1 MKDLIYDYFKY
12 TLKNIIS
19 ISVIA
24 ILCFNMVFFG
34 YQFKHVL
41 EPVYGQT
48 ANSSVVTNDHVLNT
62 QDQDHVLTPSP
73 SVTKQI
79 LPSVKITSISKGQ
92 QVLVGE
98 LEISGISSDSQANQC
113 DVSVMLNG
121 IKPYQH
127 VIPEGHGGSSD
138 FSKWKY
144 SFTPQYGIISN
155 GMNKITSKI
164 SCPNESGTDLTKFN
178 SVNVIGTSN
187 SSHTTSHPTLNLES
201 TTTAGNRTT
210 STTTTLIQSPM
221 TNTLGSNVIQNSQ
234 QSKIESHN
242 PNLKAISISFN
253 IDRDP
258 VIRGHTQSIT
268 IALYDSNTN
277 ARIVGAKIA
286 GHITDSSNLIKKEFT
301 GTTNSKGELS
311 YSWKIPET
319 GKSNDEYK
327 VKVDAV
333 ANGYPNEQYSTIFKV
348 RGGHNPDTPFILAQ
362 ANSKFNDELVD
373 SINDFTQSM
382 LDNVK
387 QKLNITG
394 NR

>member
-12 TLKNIIS
+12 TIKYIIS
-19 ISVIA
+19 ISVIT
-24 ILCFNMVFFG
+24 ILCFNMVLFG
-34 YQFKHVL
+34 YQFKHIL
-41 EPVYGQT
+41 EPVYGLT
-48 ANSSVVTNDHVLNT
+48 ANSSAVTNSHVLNA
-62 QDQDHVLTPSP
+62 QDQNQVLTPS
-73 SVTKQI
+73 STTVSKQI
-79 LPSVKITSISKGQ
+79 LPSIKITSVSKGQ
-92 QVLVGE
+92 QVPVGE

-113 DVSVMLNG
+113 DISVMLNG

-138 FSKWKY
+138 FSRWKY

-164 SCPNESGTDLTKFN
+164 SCPTESGTDLTKFN

-187 SSHTTSHPTLNLES
+187 SSHSTSHQTLNLES
-201 TTTAGNRTT
+201 TTTTVGNRTST
-210 STTTTLIQSPM
+210 STTQSPV
-221 TNTLGSNVIQNSQ
+221 TNTLGSNVIQSSTNS
-234 QSKIESHN
+234 IESRN

-253 IDRDP
+253 VDRNP
-258 VIRGHTQSIT
+258 VIRGHTQTIT

-286 GHITDSSNLIKKEFT
+286 GHIIDSSNLIKKEFA
-301 GTTNSKGELS
+301 GTTNAKGELS
-311 YSWKIPET
+311 YSWKITET

-327 VKVDAV
+327 VKVDVIAS
-333 ANGYPNEQYSTIFKV
+333 GYPNEQYSTIFKV
-348 RGGHNPDTPFILAQ
+348 RGGHNLDTPFILAQ